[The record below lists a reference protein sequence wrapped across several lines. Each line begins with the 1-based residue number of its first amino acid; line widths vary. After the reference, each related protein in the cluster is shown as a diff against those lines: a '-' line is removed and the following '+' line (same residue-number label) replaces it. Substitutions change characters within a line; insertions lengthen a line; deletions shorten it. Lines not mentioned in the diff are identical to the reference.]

1 MSKPV
6 IKLRK
11 VRIEKGFSQ
20 NELAKQA
27 KVSQSHISEIESG
40 IKNVGVEVLIKLATV
55 LGVQLTDLISE
66 EEDEKEDLAE

>member
-27 KVSQSHISEIESG
+27 EVSQSHISEIESG

-55 LGVQLTDLISE
+55 LGVQITDPIGE
-66 EEDEKEDLAE
+66 EEEEKDDLAE

>member
-27 KVSQSHISEIESG
+27 EVSQSHISEIESG

-55 LGVQLTDLISE
+55 LGVQITDLIGE
-66 EEDEKEDLAE
+66 EEEEKDDLAE